1 MKKRFNFWTK
11 TSILIVYLVI
21 ATGGIVRMT
30 GSGMGCPDWPK
41 CFGYYI
47 PPTNIAELTWVS
59 EKIFEKGQMI
69 IYNGE
74 LKMSKKDFISGSDFN
89 PKNWQDYTKHDYSVF
104 NPLHTW
110 VEFINRLIGVVCG
123 ISVLILG
130 FYSIQFYKN
139 KPIITLLSLLTIIA
153 VGFQAWLGKI
163 VVDSNLSPYSITIHM
178 LMALL
183 IISILIFIHFQNG
196 NYKKNNVKNIALKN
210 IVLLSLIFTIIQIV
224 IGTQVREFI
233 DQQIIMIG
241 ETKKNLWLLV
251 LPSIFLTHR
260 SFSLLILTVNF
271 FVIYLSRKINLNSKI
286 IFWIIGI
293 IAIEIILGVAMYYL
307 HFPFSSQPLHLLLAT
322 ILFGAQFFFYIS
334 IRYINQNKI
343 KLFEI
348 GSILKKVSNETL
360 TIQKLLL
367 FIRLDIFKFS

>member
-1 MKKRFNFWTK
+1 MRKKFNFWTK
-11 TSILIVYLVI
+11 TSILLVYLVI
-21 ATGGIVRMT
+21 ATGGVVRMT

-47 PPTNIAELTWVS
+47 PPTNIAQLTWISQKVF
-59 EKIFEKGQMI
+59 KKGQMI
-69 IYNGE
+69 IYKDE
-74 LKMSKKDFISGSDFN
+74 LKISKNNFTSGLNFDH
-89 PKNWQDYTKHDYSVF
+89 KNWEDYTKHDYSKF

-110 VEFINRLIGVVCG
+110 VEFINRLIGVICG

-130 FYSIQFYKN
+130 FYSLQFIKN
-139 KPIITLLSLLTIIA
+139 KPIITILSLLTIIA

-163 VVDSNLSPYSITIHM
+163 VVDSNLNPYSITIHM

-183 IISILIFIHFQNG
+183 IISILIFIYSLNS
-196 NYKKNNVKNIALKN
+196 NYKKNNVKSLALKN
-210 IVLLSLIFTIIQIV
+210 IVLLSLIFTTIQIV

-233 DQQIIMIG
+233 DEQIVMMG

-271 FVIYLSRKINLNSKI
+271 FIIYISRMINLNSKI
-286 IFWIIGI
+286 IFWILGI
-293 IAIEIILGVAMYYL
+293 IAIEIILGIAMYYL

-322 ILFGAQFFFYIS
+322 ILFGVQFYFYMS
-334 IRYINQNKI
+334 IRKI
-343 KLFEI
+343 SK
-348 GSILKKVSNETL
+348 
-360 TIQKLLL
+360 
-367 FIRLDIFKFS
+367 

>member
-21 ATGGIVRMT
+21 ATGGVVRMT

-47 PPTNIAELTWVS
+47 PPMNVAELTWVS

-69 IYNGE
+69 IYNDE
-74 LKMSKKDFISGSDFN
+74 LKMSNKDFISGSDFN

-196 NYKKNNVKNIALKN
+196 NYKKNNVKNVALKN

-233 DQQIIMIG
+233 DEQIIMIG
-241 ETKKNLWLLV
+241 ETKKNLWLLF
-251 LPSIFLTHR
+251 LPTVFLTHR

-307 HFPFSSQPLHLLLAT
+307 HFPFSSQPLHLLLAA
-322 ILFGAQFFFYIS
+322 ILFGVQFFFYVS
-334 IRYINQNKI
+334 IRNINKI
-343 KLFEI
+343 NK
-348 GSILKKVSNETL
+348 
-360 TIQKLLL
+360 
-367 FIRLDIFKFS
+367 

>member
-69 IYNGE
+69 IYNDE

-139 KPIITLLSLLTIIA
+139 KPIITLLSLLTIMA

-271 FVIYLSRKINLNSKI
+271 FIIYLSRKINLNSKI

-322 ILFGAQFFFYIS
+322 ILFGVQFFFYVSIS
-334 IRYINQNKI
+334 NTNK
-343 KLFEI
+343 
-348 GSILKKVSNETL
+348 
-360 TIQKLLL
+360 
-367 FIRLDIFKFS
+367 

>member
-21 ATGGIVRMT
+21 ATGGVVRMT

-41 CFGYYI
+41 CFGFYI
-47 PPTNIAELTWVS
+47 PPTNVAELTWMSQKV
-59 EKIFEKGQMI
+59 FEKRQMI
-69 IYNGE
+69 IYNDE
-74 LKMSKKDFISGSDFN
+74 LKISKKDFISGSDFN
-89 PKNWQDYTKHDYSVF
+89 PENWEEYTKHNYSKF

-130 FYSIQFYKN
+130 FYSIQLYKN

-183 IISILIFIHFQNG
+183 IISILIFIYFQNG
-196 NYKKNNVKNIALKN
+196 DYKKMNINNVALKN
-210 IVLLSLIFTIIQIV
+210 VVLLSLILSIIQIV

-233 DQQIIMIG
+233 DHQIIMMG

-271 FVIYLSRKINLNSKI
+271 FIIYLSKKINLNSKI
-286 IFWIIGI
+286 IFWILGI
-293 IAIEIILGVAMYYL
+293 IAIEIILGITMYYL

-322 ILFGAQFFFYIS
+322 ILFGLQFFFYIS
-334 IRYINQNKI
+334 IRNINQNKYI
-343 KLFEI
+343 
-348 GSILKKVSNETL
+348 V
-360 TIQKLLL
+360 IQG
-367 FIRLDIFKFS
+367 

>member
-1 MKKRFNFWTK
+1 MRKKFNFWTK
-11 TSILIVYLVI
+11 TSILLVYLVI
-21 ATGGIVRMT
+21 ATGGVVRMT

-47 PPTNIAELTWVS
+47 PPTNIAQLTWIS
-59 EKIFEKGQMI
+59 QKIFKKGQMI
-69 IYNGE
+69 IYKDE
-74 LKMSKKDFISGSDFN
+74 LKISKNNFTSGLNFDH
-89 PKNWQDYTKHDYSVF
+89 KNWEDYTKHDYSKF

-110 VEFINRLIGVVCG
+110 VEFINRLIGVICG

-130 FYSIQFYKN
+130 FYSLQFFKN

-163 VVDSNLSPYSITIHM
+163 VVDSNLNPYSITIHM

-183 IISILIFIHFQNG
+183 IISILIFIYSLNS
-196 NYKKNNVKNIALKN
+196 NYKKNNVKSVALKN
-210 IVLLSLIFTIIQIV
+210 TVLLSLIFTTIQIA

-233 DQQIIMIG
+233 DEQIIMIG

-251 LPSIFLTHR
+251 LPSVFLTHR

-271 FVIYLSRKINLNSKI
+271 FIIYLSRKINLNSKI
-286 IFWIIGI
+286 IFLILGI
-293 IAIEIILGVAMYYL
+293 IAIEIILGIAMYYL

-322 ILFGAQFFFYIS
+322 ILFGVQFYFYMSFRKIS
-334 IRYINQNKI
+334 KQ
-343 KLFEI
+343 
-348 GSILKKVSNETL
+348 
-360 TIQKLLL
+360 
-367 FIRLDIFKFS
+367 

>member
-1 MKKRFNFWTK
+1 MSKKFNFWTK
-11 TSILIVYLVI
+11 ASILIVYLVI

-69 IYNGE
+69 IYNDE
-74 LKMSKKDFISGSDFN
+74 LKISKKDFTSGSDFN

-183 IISILIFIHFQNG
+183 IISILIFIYSLNS
-196 NYKKNNVKNIALKN
+196 NYKKNNVKSIALKN

-271 FVIYLSRKINLNSKI
+271 FLIYLSRKINLNSKI

-322 ILFGAQFFFYIS
+322 ILFGVQFLFYLS
-334 IRYINQNKI
+334 IRNINK
-343 KLFEI
+343 
-348 GSILKKVSNETL
+348 
-360 TIQKLLL
+360 
-367 FIRLDIFKFS
+367 

>member
-1 MKKRFNFWTK
+1 MRKKFNFWTK
-11 TSILIVYLVI
+11 TSILLVYLVI
-21 ATGGIVRMT
+21 ATGGVVRMT

-47 PPTNIAELTWVS
+47 PPTNIAQLTWFS
-59 EKIFEKGQMI
+59 QKIFKKGQMI
-69 IYNGE
+69 IYKDE
-74 LKMSKKDFISGSDFN
+74 LKISKNNFTSGLDFDH
-89 PKNWQDYTKHDYSVF
+89 KNWEDYTKHDYSKF

-110 VEFINRLIGVVCG
+110 VEFINRLIGVICG

-130 FYSIQFYKN
+130 FYSLQFFKN
-139 KPIITLLSLLTIIA
+139 KPIITILSLLTIIA

-163 VVDSNLSPYSITIHM
+163 VVDSNLNPYSITIHM

-183 IISILIFIHFQNG
+183 IISILIFIYSLNS
-196 NYKKNNVKNIALKN
+196 NYKKNNVKSLALKN
-210 IVLLSLIFTIIQIV
+210 IVLLSLIFTTIQIL

-233 DQQIIMIG
+233 DEQIVMMG

-271 FVIYLSRKINLNSKI
+271 FIIYISRMINLNSKI
-286 IFWIIGI
+286 IFWILGI
-293 IAIEIILGVAMYYL
+293 IAIEIILGIAMYYL

-322 ILFGAQFFFYIS
+322 ILFGVQFYFYMS
-334 IRYINQNKI
+334 IRKI
-343 KLFEI
+343 SK
-348 GSILKKVSNETL
+348 
-360 TIQKLLL
+360 
-367 FIRLDIFKFS
+367 

>member
-59 EKIFEKGQMI
+59 EKKFEKGQMI
-69 IYNGE
+69 IYNDE

-196 NYKKNNVKNIALKN
+196 NYKKICVKNVALQN

-233 DQQIIMIG
+233 DEQIIVIG

-307 HFPFSSQPLHLLLAT
+307 HFPFSSQPLHLLLAA
-322 ILFGAQFFFYIS
+322 ILFGVQFFFYVS
-334 IRYINQNKI
+334 IRNINKI
-343 KLFEI
+343 NK
-348 GSILKKVSNETL
+348 
-360 TIQKLLL
+360 
-367 FIRLDIFKFS
+367 

>member
-21 ATGGIVRMT
+21 ATGGVVRMT

-69 IYNGE
+69 IYNDE
-74 LKMSKKDFISGSDFN
+74 LKMSKKDFISGSAFN

-139 KPIITLLSLLTIIA
+139 KPIITFLSLLTIIA

-196 NYKKNNVKNIALKN
+196 FYKKYNVKNIALKN

-241 ETKKNLWLLV
+241 ETKKNLWLVV
-251 LPSIFLTHR
+251 LPTIFLTHR

-271 FVIYLSRKINLNSKI
+271 FVIYLSKKINLNSKI

-293 IAIEIILGVAMYYL
+293 IAIEIILGVAMHYL

-322 ILFGAQFFFYIS
+322 ILFGVQFLFYLS
-334 IRYINQNKI
+334 IRNINK
-343 KLFEI
+343 
-348 GSILKKVSNETL
+348 
-360 TIQKLLL
+360 
-367 FIRLDIFKFS
+367 

>member
-1 MKKRFNFWTK
+1 MRKKFNFWTK
-11 TSILIVYLVI
+11 TSILLVYLVI
-21 ATGGIVRMT
+21 ATGGVVRMT

-47 PPTNIAELTWVS
+47 PPTNIAQLTWISKKVF
-59 EKIFEKGQMI
+59 KKGQMI
-69 IYNGE
+69 IYKDE
-74 LKMSKKDFISGSDFN
+74 LKISKNNFTSGLDFDH
-89 PKNWQDYTKHDYSVF
+89 KNWEDYTKHDYSKF

-110 VEFINRLIGVVCG
+110 VEFINRLIGVICG

-130 FYSIQFYKN
+130 FYSLQFIKN
-139 KPIITLLSLLTIIA
+139 KPIITILSLLTIIA

-163 VVDSNLSPYSITIHM
+163 VVDSNLNPYSITIHM

-183 IISILIFIHFQNG
+183 IISILIFIYSLNS
-196 NYKKNNVKNIALKN
+196 NYKKNNVKSIALKN
-210 IVLLSLIFTIIQIV
+210 IVLLSLIFTTIQIV

-233 DQQIIMIG
+233 DEQIIMIG

-271 FVIYLSRKINLNSKI
+271 FIIYISRMINLNSKI
-286 IFWIIGI
+286 IFWILGI
-293 IAIEIILGVAMYYL
+293 IVIEIILGIAMYYL

-322 ILFGAQFFFYIS
+322 ILFGVQFYFYMS
-334 IRYINQNKI
+334 IRYISK
-343 KLFEI
+343 
-348 GSILKKVSNETL
+348 
-360 TIQKLLL
+360 
-367 FIRLDIFKFS
+367 

>member
-69 IYNGE
+69 IYNDE
-74 LKMSKKDFISGSDFN
+74 LKMSKKDFTSGSDFN

-139 KPIITLLSLLTIIA
+139 KPIITLLSLLTIMA

-196 NYKKNNVKNIALKN
+196 NYKKNNVKNLALKN

-322 ILFGAQFFFYIS
+322 ILFGVQFFFYVSIS
-334 IRYINQNKI
+334 NTNK
-343 KLFEI
+343 
-348 GSILKKVSNETL
+348 
-360 TIQKLLL
+360 
-367 FIRLDIFKFS
+367 

>member
-69 IYNGE
+69 IYNDE
-74 LKMSKKDFISGSDFN
+74 LKMSKKDFTSGSDFN
-89 PKNWQDYTKHDYSVF
+89 PKNWQDYTKHDYSIF

-139 KPIITLLSLLTIIA
+139 KPIITLLSLMTIIA

-183 IISILIFIHFQNG
+183 IISILIFIHFQNA

-241 ETKKNLWLLV
+241 ETKKNLWLIV

-322 ILFGAQFFFYIS
+322 ILFGVQFFFYVS
-334 IRYINQNKI
+334 FSNTNK
-343 KLFEI
+343 
-348 GSILKKVSNETL
+348 
-360 TIQKLLL
+360 
-367 FIRLDIFKFS
+367 

>member
-21 ATGGIVRMT
+21 ATGGVVRMT

-47 PPTNIAELTWVS
+47 PPMNVAELTWVS

-69 IYNGE
+69 IYNDE
-74 LKMSKKDFISGSDFN
+74 LKMSNKDFISGSDFN

-183 IISILIFIHFQNG
+183 IISILIFIYCLSS
-196 NYKKNNVKNIALKN
+196 NYKKNNVKSSALKK
-210 IVLLSLIFTIIQIV
+210 IVFLSLTFTIIQIV

-233 DQQIIMIG
+233 DQQIIFIG
-241 ETKKNLWLLV
+241 EEKKNLWLLV
-251 LPSIFLTHR
+251 IPSIFLTHR

-307 HFPFSSQPLHLLLAT
+307 HFPFSSQPLHLLLAA
-322 ILFGAQFFFYIS
+322 ILFGVQFFFYVS
-334 IRYINQNKI
+334 IRNINKI
-343 KLFEI
+343 NK
-348 GSILKKVSNETL
+348 
-360 TIQKLLL
+360 
-367 FIRLDIFKFS
+367 

>member
-1 MKKRFNFWTK
+1 MRKKFNFWTK
-11 TSILIVYLVI
+11 TSILLVYLVI
-21 ATGGIVRMT
+21 ATGGVVRMT

-47 PPTNIAELTWVS
+47 PPTNIAQLTWIS
-59 EKIFEKGQMI
+59 QKIFKKGQMI
-69 IYNGE
+69 IYKDE
-74 LKMSKKDFISGSDFN
+74 LKISKNNFTSGLNFDH
-89 PKNWQDYTKHDYSVF
+89 KNWEDYTKHDYSKF

-110 VEFINRLIGVVCG
+110 VEFINRLIGVICG

-130 FYSIQFYKN
+130 FYSLQFIKN
-139 KPIITLLSLLTIIA
+139 KSIITILSLLTIIA

-163 VVDSNLSPYSITIHM
+163 VVDSNLNPYSITIHM

-183 IISILIFIHFQNG
+183 IISILIFIYSLNS
-196 NYKKNNVKNIALKN
+196 NYKKNNVKSIALKN
-210 IVLLSLIFTIIQIV
+210 IVLLSLIFTTIQIV

-233 DQQIIMIG
+233 DEQIIMIG

-271 FVIYLSRKINLNSKI
+271 FIIYISRMINLNSKI
-286 IFWIIGI
+286 IFWILGI
-293 IAIEIILGVAMYYL
+293 IAIEIILGIAMYYL

-322 ILFGAQFFFYIS
+322 ILFGVQFYFYMS
-334 IRYINQNKI
+334 IRKI
-343 KLFEI
+343 SK
-348 GSILKKVSNETL
+348 
-360 TIQKLLL
+360 
-367 FIRLDIFKFS
+367 

>member
-21 ATGGIVRMT
+21 ATGGVVRMT

-47 PPTNIAELTWVS
+47 PPMNVAELTWVP

-69 IYNGE
+69 IYNDE
-74 LKMSKKDFISGSDFN
+74 LKMSNKDFISGSDFN

-196 NYKKNNVKNIALKN
+196 NYKKNSVKNVALQN

-233 DQQIIMIG
+233 DEQIIMIG

-307 HFPFSSQPLHLLLAT
+307 HFPFSSQPLHLLLAA
-322 ILFGAQFFFYIS
+322 ILFGVQFFFYVS
-334 IRYINQNKI
+334 IRNINKI
-343 KLFEI
+343 NK
-348 GSILKKVSNETL
+348 
-360 TIQKLLL
+360 
-367 FIRLDIFKFS
+367 

>member
-59 EKIFEKGQMI
+59 EKKFEKGQMI
-69 IYNGE
+69 IYNDE

-307 HFPFSSQPLHLLLAT
+307 HFPFSSQPLHLLLAA
-322 ILFGAQFFFYIS
+322 ILFGVQFFFYVS
-334 IRYINQNKI
+334 IRNINKI
-343 KLFEI
+343 NK
-348 GSILKKVSNETL
+348 
-360 TIQKLLL
+360 
-367 FIRLDIFKFS
+367 

>member
-139 KPIITLLSLLTIIA
+139 KPIITLLSLLTIIT

-196 NYKKNNVKNIALKN
+196 NYKKNNVKNLALKN

-233 DQQIIMIG
+233 DEQIIVIG

-307 HFPFSSQPLHLLLAT
+307 HFPFSSQPLHLLLAA
-322 ILFGAQFFFYIS
+322 ILFGVQFFFYVS
-334 IRYINQNKI
+334 IRNINK
-343 KLFEI
+343 
-348 GSILKKVSNETL
+348 
-360 TIQKLLL
+360 
-367 FIRLDIFKFS
+367 

>member
-21 ATGGIVRMT
+21 ATGGVVRMT

-59 EKIFEKGQMI
+59 GKTFEKGQMI
-69 IYNGE
+69 IYSDE

-139 KPIITLLSLLTIIA
+139 KLIITLLSLLTIIA

-196 NYKKNNVKNIALKN
+196 NYKKNSVKNVALQN

-224 IGTQVREFI
+224 IGTQVREFV
-233 DQQIIMIG
+233 DEQIIMIG

-293 IAIEIILGVAMYYL
+293 IAIEIILGIAMYYL

-322 ILFGAQFFFYIS
+322 ILFGVQFFFYVS
-334 IRYINQNKI
+334 IRNINKI
-343 KLFEI
+343 NK
-348 GSILKKVSNETL
+348 
-360 TIQKLLL
+360 
-367 FIRLDIFKFS
+367 

>member
-1 MKKRFNFWTK
+1 M
-11 TSILIVYLVI
+11 SILIVYLVI
-21 ATGGIVRMT
+21 ATGGVVRMT

-47 PPTNIAELTWVS
+47 PPTNIAELTWMS
-59 EKIFEKGQMI
+59 QKIFEKGQMI
-69 IYNGE
+69 IYNDE
-74 LKMSKKDFISGSDFN
+74 LKISKKDFISGSDFN
-89 PKNWQDYTKHDYSVF
+89 PKNWQGYTKHDYSVF

-196 NYKKNNVKNIALKN
+196 NYKKNSVKNVALQN

-233 DQQIIMIG
+233 DEQIIMIG

-307 HFPFSSQPLHLLLAT
+307 HFPFSSQPLHLLLAA
-322 ILFGAQFFFYIS
+322 ILFGVQFFFYVS
-334 IRYINQNKI
+334 IRNINKI
-343 KLFEI
+343 NK
-348 GSILKKVSNETL
+348 
-360 TIQKLLL
+360 
-367 FIRLDIFKFS
+367 

>member
-1 MKKRFNFWTK
+1 MRKKFNFWTK
-11 TSILIVYLVI
+11 TSILLVYLVI

-47 PPTNIAELTWVS
+47 PPTNIAQLTWIS
-59 EKIFEKGQMI
+59 QKIFKKGQMI
-69 IYNGE
+69 IYKDE
-74 LKMSKKDFISGSDFN
+74 LKISKNNFTSGLDFDD
-89 PKNWQDYTKHDYSVF
+89 KNWEDYTKHDYSKF

-110 VEFINRLIGVVCG
+110 VEFINRLIGVICG

-130 FYSIQFYKN
+130 FYSLQFFKN

-163 VVDSNLSPYSITIHM
+163 VVDSNLNPYSITIHM

-183 IISILIFIHFQNG
+183 IISILIFIYSLDS
-196 NYKKNNVKNIALKN
+196 NYKKNNVKSLALKN
-210 IVLLSLIFTIIQIV
+210 IVLLSLIFTTIQIL

-233 DQQIIMIG
+233 DEQIVMMG

-271 FVIYLSRKINLNSKI
+271 FIIYISRKINLNSKI
-286 IFWIIGI
+286 IFWILGI
-293 IAIEIILGVAMYYL
+293 IAIEIILGIAMYYL

-322 ILFGAQFFFYIS
+322 ILFGVQFYFYMS
-334 IRYINQNKI
+334 IRKI
-343 KLFEI
+343 SK
-348 GSILKKVSNETL
+348 
-360 TIQKLLL
+360 
-367 FIRLDIFKFS
+367 

>member
-1 MKKRFNFWTK
+1 MRKKFNFWTK
-11 TSILIVYLVI
+11 TSILLVYLVI
-21 ATGGIVRMT
+21 ATGGVVRMT

-47 PPTNIAELTWVS
+47 PPTNIAQLTWISQNVF
-59 EKIFEKGQMI
+59 KKGQMI
-69 IYNGE
+69 IYKDE
-74 LKMSKKDFISGSDFN
+74 LKISKNNFTSGLDFDD
-89 PKNWQDYTKHDYSVF
+89 KNWEDYTKHDYSKF

-110 VEFINRLIGVVCG
+110 VEFINRLIGVICG

-130 FYSIQFYKN
+130 FYSLQFFKN

-163 VVDSNLSPYSITIHM
+163 VVDSNLNPYSITIHM

-183 IISILIFIHFQNG
+183 IISILIFINSLNS
-196 NYKKNNVKNIALKN
+196 NYKKNNVKSIALKN

-233 DQQIIMIG
+233 DEQIIMIG

-334 IRYINQNKI
+334 IRI
-343 KLFEI
+343 
-348 GSILKKVSNETL
+348 
-360 TIQKLLL
+360 
-367 FIRLDIFKFS
+367 

>member
-69 IYNGE
+69 IYNDE
-74 LKMSKKDFISGSDFN
+74 LKMSNKDFISGSDFN

-196 NYKKNNVKNIALKN
+196 NYKKNSVKNVALQN

-233 DQQIIMIG
+233 DEQIIVIG

-307 HFPFSSQPLHLLLAT
+307 HFPFSSQPLHLLLAA
-322 ILFGAQFFFYIS
+322 ILFGVQFFFYVS
-334 IRYINQNKI
+334 IRNINKI
-343 KLFEI
+343 NK
-348 GSILKKVSNETL
+348 
-360 TIQKLLL
+360 
-367 FIRLDIFKFS
+367 

>member
-1 MKKRFNFWTK
+1 MRKKFNFWTK
-11 TSILIVYLVI
+11 TSILLVYLVI
-21 ATGGIVRMT
+21 ATGGVVRMT

-47 PPTNIAELTWVS
+47 PPTNIAQLTWIS
-59 EKIFEKGQMI
+59 QKIFKKGQMI
-69 IYNGE
+69 IYKDE
-74 LKMSKKDFISGSDFN
+74 LKISKNNFTSGLDFDH
-89 PKNWQDYTKHDYSVF
+89 KNWEDYTKHDYSKF

-110 VEFINRLIGVVCG
+110 VEFINRLIGVICG

-130 FYSIQFYKN
+130 FYSLQFFKN
-139 KPIITLLSLLTIIA
+139 KPIITILSLLTIIA

-163 VVDSNLSPYSITIHM
+163 VVDSNLNPYSITIHM

-183 IISILIFIHFQNG
+183 IISILIFIYSLNS
-196 NYKKNNVKNIALKN
+196 NYKKNNVKSLALKN
-210 IVLLSLIFTIIQIV
+210 IVLLSLIFTTIQIL

-233 DQQIIMIG
+233 DEQIIMIG

-271 FVIYLSRKINLNSKI
+271 FIIYLSRKINLNSKI
-286 IFWIIGI
+286 IFLILGI
-293 IAIEIILGVAMYYL
+293 IAIEIILGIAMYYL

-322 ILFGAQFFFYIS
+322 ILFGVQFYFYMS
-334 IRYINQNKI
+334 IRKI
-343 KLFEI
+343 SK
-348 GSILKKVSNETL
+348 
-360 TIQKLLL
+360 
-367 FIRLDIFKFS
+367 

>member
-69 IYNGE
+69 IYNDE
-74 LKMSKKDFISGSDFN
+74 LKMSKKDFTSGSDFN

-322 ILFGAQFFFYIS
+322 ILFGVQFFFYVS
-334 IRYINQNKI
+334 FSNTNK
-343 KLFEI
+343 
-348 GSILKKVSNETL
+348 
-360 TIQKLLL
+360 
-367 FIRLDIFKFS
+367 

>member
-1 MKKRFNFWTK
+1 MKKSFNLWIK
-11 TSILIVYLVI
+11 ASILLVYLVI
-21 ATGGIVRMT
+21 ATGGVVRMT

-41 CFGYYI
+41 CFGYYV
-47 PPTNIAELTWVS
+47 PPTNIADLTWMS
-59 EKIFEKGQMI
+59 QKLFKKGQMI
-69 IYNGE
+69 IYNDE
-74 LKMSKKDFISGSDFN
+74 LKVSKKDFISGSGFN
-89 PKNWQDYTKHDYSVF
+89 TQNWEGYTKHDYSKF

-110 VEFINRLIGVVCG
+110 VEFINRLIGVICG

-130 FYSIQFYKN
+130 FYSLQFFKN

-163 VVDSNLSPYSITIHM
+163 VVDSNLNPYSITIHL

-183 IISILIFIHFQNG
+183 IISILIFICSLNS
-196 NYKKNNVKNIALKN
+196 NYKKNNVKSIALKN
-210 IVLLSLIFTIIQIV
+210 IVLLSLILTIIQIV

-233 DQQIIMIG
+233 DEQIIMIG

-271 FVIYLSRKINLNSKI
+271 FIIYISRKINLNSKI
-286 IFWIIGI
+286 IFWILGI
-293 IAIEIILGVAMYYL
+293 IAIEIILGIAMYYF

-322 ILFGAQFFFYIS
+322 ILFGVQFYFYLS
-334 IRYINQNKI
+334 IRNINQNNKI
-343 KLFEI
+343 DSKE
-348 GSILKKVSNETL
+348 
-360 TIQKLLL
+360 
-367 FIRLDIFKFS
+367 

>member
-1 MKKRFNFWTK
+1 MRKKFNFWTK
-11 TSILIVYLVI
+11 TSILLVYMVI
-21 ATGGIVRMT
+21 ATGGVVRMT

-47 PPTNIAELTWVS
+47 PPTNIAQLTWIS
-59 EKIFEKGQMI
+59 KKIFKKGQMI
-69 IYNGE
+69 IYKDE
-74 LKMSKKDFISGSDFN
+74 LKISKNNFTSGLDFDH
-89 PKNWQDYTKHDYSVF
+89 KNWEGYTKHDYSKF

-110 VEFINRLIGVVCG
+110 VEFINRLIGVICG

-130 FYSIQFYKN
+130 FYSLQFFKN
-139 KPIITLLSLLTIIA
+139 RPIITLLSLLTIIA

-163 VVDSNLSPYSITIHM
+163 VVDSNLNPYSITIHM

-183 IISILIFIHFQNG
+183 IISILIFIYSLNS
-196 NYKKNNVKNIALKN
+196 NYKKNNVKTVTLKN
-210 IVLLSLIFTIIQIV
+210 IVLLSLIFTTIQIV

-233 DQQIIMIG
+233 DEQIIMIG

-271 FVIYLSRKINLNSKI
+271 FIIYISRKINLNSKI
-286 IFWIIGI
+286 VYWILGI
-293 IAIEIILGVAMYYL
+293 IAIEIILGISMYYL

-322 ILFGAQFFFYIS
+322 ILFGVQFYFYMS
-334 IRYINQNKI
+334 IRDINQINK
-343 KLFEI
+343 
-348 GSILKKVSNETL
+348 
-360 TIQKLLL
+360 
-367 FIRLDIFKFS
+367 

>member
-1 MKKRFNFWTK
+1 MRKKFNFWTK
-11 TSILIVYLVI
+11 TSILLVYLVI
-21 ATGGIVRMT
+21 ATGGVVRMT

-47 PPTNIAELTWVS
+47 PPTNIAQLTWIS
-59 EKIFEKGQMI
+59 QKIFKKGQMI
-69 IYNGE
+69 IYKDE
-74 LKMSKKDFISGSDFN
+74 LKISKNNFTSGLDFDH
-89 PKNWQDYTKHDYSVF
+89 KNWEDYTKHDYSKF

-110 VEFINRLIGVVCG
+110 VEFINRLIGVICG

-130 FYSIQFYKN
+130 FYSLQFFKN
-139 KPIITLLSLLTIIA
+139 KPIITILSLLTIIA

-163 VVDSNLSPYSITIHM
+163 VVDSNLNPYSITIHM

-183 IISILIFIHFQNG
+183 IISILIFIYSLNS
-196 NYKKNNVKNIALKN
+196 NYKKNNVKSIALKN
-210 IVLLSLIFTIIQIV
+210 IVLLSLIFTTIQIV

-233 DQQIIMIG
+233 DEQIIMIG

-271 FVIYLSRKINLNSKI
+271 FIIYISRMINLNSKI
-286 IFWIIGI
+286 IFWILGI
-293 IAIEIILGVAMYYL
+293 IAIEIILGIAMYYL

-322 ILFGAQFFFYIS
+322 ILFGVQFYFYMS
-334 IRYINQNKI
+334 IRKI
-343 KLFEI
+343 SK
-348 GSILKKVSNETL
+348 
-360 TIQKLLL
+360 
-367 FIRLDIFKFS
+367 

>member
-69 IYNGE
+69 IYNDE
-74 LKMSKKDFISGSDFN
+74 LKMSKKDFTSGSDFN

-271 FVIYLSRKINLNSKI
+271 FIIYLSRKINLNSKI

-322 ILFGAQFFFYIS
+322 ILFGVQFFFYVS
-334 IRYINQNKI
+334 FSNTNK
-343 KLFEI
+343 
-348 GSILKKVSNETL
+348 
-360 TIQKLLL
+360 
-367 FIRLDIFKFS
+367 

>member
-1 MKKRFNFWTK
+1 
-11 TSILIVYLVI
+11 
-21 ATGGIVRMT
+21 
-30 GSGMGCPDWPK
+30 MGCPDWPK

-47 PPTNIAELTWVS
+47 PPMNVAELTWVS

-69 IYNGE
+69 IYNDE
-74 LKMSKKDFISGSDFN
+74 LKMSNKDFISGSDFN

-196 NYKKNNVKNIALKN
+196 NYKKNSVKNVALQN

-233 DQQIIMIG
+233 DEQIIMIG

-307 HFPFSSQPLHLLLAT
+307 HFPFSSQPLHLLLAA
-322 ILFGAQFFFYIS
+322 ILFGVQFFFYVS
-334 IRYINQNKI
+334 IRNINKI
-343 KLFEI
+343 NK
-348 GSILKKVSNETL
+348 
-360 TIQKLLL
+360 
-367 FIRLDIFKFS
+367 

>member
-69 IYNGE
+69 IYNDE

-139 KPIITLLSLLTIIA
+139 KPIITLLSLLTIMA

-210 IVLLSLIFTIIQIV
+210 IILLSLVLTIIQIV

-271 FVIYLSRKINLNSKI
+271 FIIYLSRKINLNSKI

-322 ILFGAQFFFYIS
+322 ILFGVQFFFYVSIS
-334 IRYINQNKI
+334 NTNK
-343 KLFEI
+343 
-348 GSILKKVSNETL
+348 
-360 TIQKLLL
+360 
-367 FIRLDIFKFS
+367 

>member
-21 ATGGIVRMT
+21 ATGGVVRMT

-47 PPTNIAELTWVS
+47 PPMNVAELTWVP

-69 IYNGE
+69 IYNDE
-74 LKMSKKDFISGSDFN
+74 LKMSNKDFISGSDFN

-196 NYKKNNVKNIALKN
+196 NYKKNSVKNVALQN

-224 IGTQVREFI
+224 IGTQVREFV
-233 DQQIIMIG
+233 DEQIIMIG

-307 HFPFSSQPLHLLLAT
+307 HFPFSSQPLHLLLAA
-322 ILFGAQFFFYIS
+322 ILFGVQFFFYVS
-334 IRYINQNKI
+334 IRNINKI
-343 KLFEI
+343 NK
-348 GSILKKVSNETL
+348 
-360 TIQKLLL
+360 
-367 FIRLDIFKFS
+367 

>member
-21 ATGGIVRMT
+21 ATGGVVRMT

-47 PPTNIAELTWVS
+47 PPMNVAELTWVS

-69 IYNGE
+69 IYNDE
-74 LKMSKKDFISGSDFN
+74 LKMSNKDFISGSDFN

-196 NYKKNNVKNIALKN
+196 NYKKNNVKNVALKN

-233 DQQIIMIG
+233 DEQIIVIG

-307 HFPFSSQPLHLLLAT
+307 HFPFSSQPLHLLLAA
-322 ILFGAQFFFYIS
+322 ILFGVQFFFYVS
-334 IRYINQNKI
+334 IRNINKI
-343 KLFEI
+343 NK
-348 GSILKKVSNETL
+348 
-360 TIQKLLL
+360 
-367 FIRLDIFKFS
+367 